1 MFRAEAENK
10 NIKSR
15 TTISTDQLSRLLCV
29 HLPPINLVVSQ
40 ESLEAEA

>member
-1 MFRAEAENK
+1 LIK
-10 NIKSR
+10 KYKSR
-15 TTISTDQLSRLLCV
+15 TTISMDQLSKLLCV